1 MSTGSRADF
10 VSVMLAGYRP
20 GQSTSEIVAEFKRYY
35 KELYDRDKSRNVVR
49 KLSYLSS
56 AQSNLSKFKKGLRL
70 KGVKDEKW
78 LAELKLSKEEAL
90 QLAKEKKTSVHDHAI
105 DLPVLQADNIIE
117 DCRKLLGDSNPMAQ
131 IIAVAALTG
140 RRESEILYSIEFNK
154 PKEDHYTLSKYW
166 ACASGFLKQ
175 RENDPLAVKCREVP
189 LLAERET
196 INKTI
201 AEIRQKCP
209 VDSIAAVNRVYGK
222 KISRALHRFCPEL
235 KKLHEFRKF
244 YAAVCFHYFNERQCS
259 LPRIAADYLGHKTMS
274 ETVLTYL
281 SARIE
286 GVGTLSFGKGRL
298 VEVKKKSSQSKK
310 RKSIAA

>member
-1 MSTGSRADF
+1 MVGTDF
-10 VSVMLAGYRP
+10 VSVMLSRYRP
-20 GQSTSEIVAEFKRYY
+20 GQSTSDLVAAFKQYY
-35 KELYDRDKSRNVVR
+35 KDLYDKDKKNNVTR

-70 KGVKDEKW
+70 AGVQDEKW
-78 LAELKLSKEEAL
+78 LRDLKLSKEEGL
-90 QLAKEKKTSVHDHAI
+90 LLAKEKKTSVHDHAI
-105 DLPVLQADNIIE
+105 DLPVLQADHIIE
-117 DCRKLLGDSNPMAQ
+117 DCRKLLNESNPMAQ

-175 RENDPLAVKCREVP
+175 RENDPLAVTCREVP
-189 LLAERET
+189 LLADRDSLNRA
-196 INKTI
+196 IG
-201 AEIRQKCP
+201 EIRQKCP
-209 VDSIAAVNRVYGK
+209 VSSVAEVNRRYGK
-222 KISRALHRFCPEL
+222 KISRALQQFCPEL

-281 SARIE
+281 SARVE
-286 GVGTLSFGKGRL
+286 GVGTLSFGRGRL
-298 VEVKKKSSQSKK
+298 ALDSEVKKKSSRSEK
-310 RKSIAA
+310 RKTIGQ